1 MRPDPLLTDA
11 LYRQAFLRA
20 GLPMALHSADRRFL
34 HANDAMVELLGY
46 SLEELQAMTVM
57 DVVHPEER
65 DTSARFAAQWL
76 AGIGRESRL
85 FGRIVRKDGGVVSAR
100 IRKYVLDPGGTDGA
114 LVALAVIDRID
125 EEHTSEYASR
135 HDDLTGLLNRR
146 GFREALAVSYP
157 ENLPSVLAMLDVDHL
172 KSVNDRFGHAAG
184 DEVIVAVAR
193 TLALALPDDGVLC
206 RWSGDEF
213 VAFVPRPTADDFA
226 SARGRRDVPRQ
237 AGREGCRRCAG
248 RGTAHG
254 AVSRGRHRPV
264 NCGNRKLEP
273 FVEMVRLIDAE
284 EKPTRSGE
292 RVGHD
297 TAGLVGRRSRGE
309 DVRAGARGP

>member
-11 LYRQAFLRA
+11 LYQQVFLRA

-34 HANDAMVELLGY
+34 HANDAMVDLLGY
-46 SLEELQAMTVM
+46 SLEELQVMTVM

-100 IRKYVLDPGGTDGA
+100 IRKYVLDPGGPDGA

-157 ENLPSVLAMLDVDHL
+157 ENLPSMLAMLDVDHL
-172 KSVNDRFGHAAG
+172 KCVNDRFGHAAG

-226 SARGRRDVPRQ
+226 PARLRALAYRARVPVSGGFVVPEVSVGITRFDPGTDRLDDALRR
-237 AGREGCRRCAG
+237 A
-248 RGTAHG
+248 
-254 AVSRGRHRPV
+254 
-264 NCGNRKLEP
+264 
-273 FVEMVRLIDAE
+273 DAE
-284 EKPTRSGE
+284 MY
-292 RVGHD
+292 
-297 TAGLVGRRSRGE
+297 
-309 DVRAGARGP
+309 RAKQGARAAGDARAEGLPTAP